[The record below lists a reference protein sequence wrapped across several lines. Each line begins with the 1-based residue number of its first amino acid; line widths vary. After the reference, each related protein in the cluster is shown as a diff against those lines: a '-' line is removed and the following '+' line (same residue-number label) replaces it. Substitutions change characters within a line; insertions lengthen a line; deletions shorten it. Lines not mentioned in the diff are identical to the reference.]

1 MKHAA
6 QPLFFDRGAAKC
18 VTTGDCTRVR
28 LMVHSIRNMI
38 AFGVADRSMA
48 VTTSRRQQGREG
60 MTVTYKRRTFLGLA
74 GAALLASRGAGVA
87 QPQPRRVRKVAIMTP
102 ERGTDMGWNQQ
113 GIESA
118 REAAKRHAVQIEVA
132 EGIGYGDIRPIMRE
146 LTVNGADFIIAH
158 ASGYNA
164 TAYEVGVERNVPVA
178 VVDTPRKVV
187 REGLVVDYTLSGHHG
202 AYLAGILAARM
213 TRSGTLGIVV
223 SGEPPPWNSQSASFA
238 SGARSVRANI
248 PIRYAV
254 IGPSAFADAPGG
266 RRVADAVIAAGA
278 DIIFGQGNGSTMGML
293 QAITT
298 ARAADGG
305 RVLLIDVIG
314 DKTKVAQDHLL
325 SSVLWDMTQ
334 PFSAMIEDINAGRL
348 GSRRYTI
355 GLADGSVRL
364 LRTEAIPTNVWS
376 EIEQAKARI
385 ASGELKIP
393 YVADAAQVRAMMT
406 DIQAP
411 PPR

>member
-1 MKHAA
+1 MTAG
-6 QPLFFDRGAAKC
+6 FE
-18 VTTGDCTRVR
+18 
-28 LMVHSIRNMI
+28 
-38 AFGVADRSMA
+38 
-48 VTTSRRQQGREG
+48 RRR
-60 MTVTYKRRTFLGLA
+60 FLGLVGTTFLSSA
-74 GAALLASRGAGVA
+74 VPAFS
-87 QPQPRRVRKVAIMTP
+87 QPPPRSVRKLAIMTP

-118 REAAKRHAVQIEVA
+118 REAAKRHGAAIEVA
-132 EGIGYGDIRPIMRE
+132 EGLGYGDIRPIMRE
-146 LTVNGADFIIAH
+146 LAGNGADFIIAH

-164 TAYEVGVERNVPVA
+164 TAFEVGVERNVPVA

-187 REGLVVDYTLSGHHG
+187 RPGLVVDYTLSGHHG

-213 TRSGTLGIVV
+213 TRSGTLGLVV

-238 SGARSVRANI
+238 SGARAARPNI
-248 PIRYAV
+248 PLRYAV
-254 IGPSAFADAPGG
+254 IGPAAFADAPGG
-266 RRVADAVIAAGA
+266 RRVAEAVIAAGA

-305 RVLLIDVIG
+305 KVMLIDVIG
-314 DKTKVAQDHLL
+314 DKGKVAQGHLL
-325 SSVLWDMTQ
+325 SSVLWDMTL
-334 PFSAMIEDINAGRL
+334 PFSAMIEDINAGKL

-364 LRTEAIPTNVWS
+364 LRTEGIPAAVWQ

-385 ASGELKIP
+385 ESGELQIP

-406 DIQAP
+406 DVQAP
-411 PPR
+411 APR